1 MKKYNSVVR
10 EIKPILFVAMFAFVL
25 AMVTGCAGSGNK
37 NSEEEAQE
45 GEVATVVE
53 RVTAQEIEES
63 INNTTDGMVP
73 ESISSRFS
81 LDKQTV
87 VVQNDPD
94 TTDYEFCYYTFAEVW
109 LDKAMGNIATVTVVE
124 CTYDENNKLETLTI
138 VVNK

>member
-10 EIKPILFVAMFAFVL
+10 DIKPILFVAMFAFVV

-37 NSEEEAQE
+37 NTEEEAQE
-45 GEVATVVE
+45 SEVATVVE

-73 ESISSRFS
+73 KSILSRFS

-94 TTDYEFCYYTFAEVW
+94 TTDYEFRYYAFAEVW
-109 LDKAMGNIATVTVVE
+109 LDKFMECISTVTVVE

>member
-10 EIKPILFVAMFAFVL
+10 EIKPILFVAMFAFVV

-37 NSEEEAQE
+37 NTEKEAQE
-45 GEVATVVE
+45 SEVATVVE

-63 INNTTDGMVP
+63 INNTTDGAVP
-73 ESISSRFS
+73 ERISSRFS

-94 TTDYEFCYYTFAEVW
+94 TTDYEFRYYAFAEVW
-109 LDKAMGNIATVTVVE
+109 LDKLMGCISTVTVVE